1 MSEYLLDTNILI
13 RYLRRTPGYRE
24 MLQQIARVDALSI
37 SAITRLEIIRGMR
50 KHEGEITFG
59 LLNSLETIPISAE
72 IADAAGGLIQFYQAS
87 GITLG
92 TADAIIAAT
101 GLSRQM
107 TLITTNEK
115 HFPMPELVILQ
126 ADEEGHLTQVAR

>member
-24 MLQQIARVDALSI
+24 MLQQIARENTLSI
-37 SAITRLEIIRGMR
+37 SAITRLEIVRGMR

-59 LLNSLETIPISAE
+59 LLNSFETIPISAE

-101 GLSRQM
+101 GLYRSM
-107 TLITTNEK
+107 TFITANEK
-115 HFPMPELVILQ
+115 HFPMPALAILQ
-126 ADEEGHLTQVAR
+126 PDEEGHLTRVTR